1 MILVILL
8 GISQEHVVVFIHC
21 EIFAIGLTTL
31 LAFDVT
37 LKFESV
43 EKYLLCIKM
52 SGMSVFS

>member
-8 GISQEHVVVFIHC
+8 RISQEHVVIIYC

-37 LKFESV
+37 KIWKRAEIFVLH
-43 EKYLLCIKM
+43 
-52 SGMSVFS
+52 